1 MKKLV
6 SIMLV
11 ASISIAALA
20 QPQGEHKKGPGHQ
33 DMEKIQSEKIA
44 FITEEVGLTPE
55 EAQAF
60 WPVYNEIEAQQKN
73 LMKAERKAYGELN
86 KALKSGEGNVQA
98 LLDAYLA
105 AKKDNVNLHV
115 ANAKS
120 YAKVL
125 PTEKVAKFYTCE
137 EKFRRQQIGRLCG
150 KDGKGQGGPR
160 GGKAPKGERPQKDKA
175 NADKAQS
182 E

>member
-6 SIMLV
+6 SIMLAVGV
-11 ASISIAALA
+11 AITAFA
-20 QPQGEHKKGPGHQ
+20 QPQQGQKKGHGHP

-44 FITEEVGLTPE
+44 FITEQVGLTPE

-73 LMKAERKAYGELN
+73 LMKAERKAYVELN
-86 KALKSGEGNVQA
+86 KALKSGEGDAQA

-105 AKKDNVNLHV
+105 AKKDNINLHV
-115 ANAKS
+115 ANVKE
-120 YAKVL
+120 YKKVL
-125 PTEKVAKFYTCE
+125 PIEKVAKFYTCE

-150 KDGKGQGGPR
+150 KDGKGQGGPH